1 MTPASLFGN
10 PGPLRAWVTPLVPL
24 TWLGDAHPAATS
36 NPVRI
41 GGYGA
46 PDWARRWT
54 VRALNVRT
62 SLRPQLHK
70 VIANLARQTVYCAIF
85 VE

>member
-46 PDWARRWT
+46 PDWARSWT
-54 VRALNVRT
+54 VRALNVEQLT
-62 SLRPQLHK
+62 PPAAQIDCKPCATNSLLRN
-70 VIANLARQTVYCAIF
+70 IC
-85 VE
+85 